1 MVDPPHRKKIA
12 IIGAGSVGAT
22 IAYACQIRGVAQSI
36 ALVDTNAKKVKAE
49 VLDLNHGRQFAP
61 VEVIGSDD
69 YEVVRD
75 SDIIVTT
82 AGAKQDPGQTR
93 MDLAV
98 TNVEI
103 MRSVMERCLELAP
116 DAMHLVVSN
125 PCDVLTYAALKFSG
139 LPPWRVMGSGTVLD
153 SSRFRF
159 LLAEHCR
166 VAEANVHAFI
176 VGEHGD
182 SELPLWS
189 IANVGGVPI
198 SEFQPEGREPL
209 TEKERLAIKD
219 SVVNAAYEIIE
230 GKGAT
235 WYAIGLAV
243 SRIVEAI
250 LLDQRR
256 VLPVSS
262 LLHDY
267 KGINDVCLSVPT
279 VLDHNGIAHVLDV
292 PMSDG
297 EIEGLR
303 ASAETVRAVNRTLG
317 L

>member
-1 MVDPPHRKKIA
+1 MISPRRTKIA

-22 IAYACQIRGVAQSI
+22 VAYACQIKGVAQSI
-36 ALVDTNAKKVKAE
+36 ALVDTNAKKVRAE
-49 VLDLNHGRQFAP
+49 VLDLNHGRQFAQ
-61 VEVIGSDD
+61 VEVLGSDD

-75 SDIIVTT
+75 SDIIITT

-93 MDLAV
+93 MDLAA
-98 TNVEI
+98 TNVAI
-103 MRSVMERCLELAP
+103 MRSVMDSCLRVAP

-159 LLAEHCR
+159 LLAQQCR

-198 SEFQPEGREPL
+198 SEFRPEGRDPL
-209 TEKERLAIKD
+209 TAEERASIKD

-235 WYAIGLAV
+235 WYAVGLAV
-243 SRIVEAI
+243 ARIVEAI
-250 LLDQRR
+250 LDDQRR

-262 LLHDY
+262 LLRDY
-267 KGINDVCLSVPT
+267 RGVSDVCLSVPT
-279 VLDHNGIAHVLDV
+279 VLDQTGVAQVLDV
-292 PMSDG
+292 PMSD
-297 EIEGLR
+297 EELAGLR
-303 ASAETVRAVNRTLG
+303 ASAETVRAVNRSLG